1 MNWPFVIPAVKQ
13 IIHDAFSPRAAGG
26 GFIGA
31 TVMTAARYGIARG
44 LFTNESGLGS
54 AAIVAA
60 AAQTKNPVRQA
71 LVSATG
77 TFWDTVVICLMTGLV
92 LVSTI
97 MKFPEISEG
106 LNGAELTNAA
116 FNQIPVVGPF
126 VLTVGLFTFV
136 YSTILGWSYYG
147 ERAVE
152 YLTGK
157 KGIPPYRYLF
167 TLFVFLGSVASMP
180 LVWDLSDTMNAMMA
194 IPNLISLL
202 LLSGVIVK
210 ETRKYLWEGNL
221 DRT

>member
-1 MNWPFVIPAVKQ
+1 MLLTGFVILGGIKSIAGVCGSSLCAFLYSRLLIILYMNWPFVIPAVKL

-31 TVMTAARYGIARG
+31 SVMAAARYGIARG

-116 FNQIPVVGPF
+116 LI
-126 VLTVGLFTFV
+126 
-136 YSTILGWSYYG
+136 
-147 ERAVE
+147 
-152 YLTGK
+152 
-157 KGIPPYRYLF
+157 RY
-167 TLFVFLGSVASMP
+167 
-180 LVWDLSDTMNAMMA
+180 
-194 IPNLISLL
+194 
-202 LLSGVIVK
+202 LLSGLL
-210 ETRKYLWEGNL
+210 Y
-221 DRT
+221 